1 MIISLFRL
9 SGILDTDSITC
20 EGKRGNTAFL
30 KSGWTHS
37 AIGEDSMHLGDKVHQ
52 MWKMSNSE
60 VDDKLFRVL
69 ITDMTPVKRKLV
81 IRCGEWSEAQQN

>member
-1 MIISLFRL
+1 MSLFRL

-30 KSGWTHS
+30 KSGWTHY
-37 AIGEDSMHLGDKVHQ
+37 AIGEDSIHIGTPVIKSIRCGRWV
-52 MWKMSNSE
+52 E
-60 VDDKLFRVL
+60 VDDKLFRLL